1 MTEASSSASDALRV
15 SLSPRPGACG
25 LDLVIEILGEGWQPR
40 RKAAAEQAA
49 AAQALADA
57 DAGRSCLVCFD
68 LSFGASMCDA
78 EAKALANQLGLCY
91 GYNKRLENP
100 LALAFAGLEQVG
112 ALTLTLTLTLTST
125 PTVALAHLE
134 QASVPG
140 VDDGRLP
147 VSEALGGWGWHRWH
161 VRREVP
167 DISRIYRVY
176 LGDISP
182 ICLPYISHI
191 SPPYLP

>member
-15 SLSPRPGACG
+15 SLSLSPRPGACG
-25 LDLVIEILGEGWQPR
+25 LDLAIEILGEGRQPR

-91 GYNKRLENP
+91 GYNKRLERP

-112 ALTLTLTLTLTST
+112 ALTLTLTLTPS
-125 PTVALAHLE
+125 PTLALAHLE

-147 VSEALGGWGWHRWH
+147 VSEALRGWGWDRWH
-161 VRREVP
+161 VRREAP
-167 DISRIYRVY
+167 DISRI
-176 LGDISP
+176 SP
-182 ICLPYISHI
+182 
-191 SPPYLP
+191 

>member
-15 SLSPRPGACG
+15 SLSPCPGACG
-25 LDLVIEILGEGWQPR
+25 LDVVIEILGEGRQPR

-91 GYNKRLENP
+91 GYNKRLERP

-112 ALTLTLTLTLTST
+112 ALTLTLTLTVT
-125 PTVALAHLE
+125 PTPTLALAHLE

-147 VSEALGGWGWHRWH
+147 VSEALRGWGWDRWH
-161 VRREVP
+161 VRREAP
-167 DISRIYRVY
+167 DISRT
-176 LGDISP
+176 SP
-182 ICLPYISHI
+182 
-191 SPPYLP
+191 

>member
-15 SLSPRPGACG
+15 SLSLSPRPGACG
-25 LDLVIEILGEGWQPR
+25 LDVVIEILGEGRQPR

-91 GYNKRLENP
+91 GYNKRLERP
-100 LALAFAGLEQVG
+100 LALSRSRVHVSMRPRAAYA
-112 ALTLTLTLTLTST
+112 ALCN
-125 PTVALAHLE
+125 LA
-134 QASVPG
+134 ACNWFKIA
-140 VDDGRLP
+140 RM
-147 VSEALGGWGWHRWH
+147 
-161 VRREVP
+161 
-167 DISRIYRVY
+167 
-176 LGDISP
+176 
-182 ICLPYISHI
+182 
-191 SPPYLP
+191 